1 MNRSQKAALASVG
14 IGILV
19 LGLKF
24 LAFFVTGSVALYSD
38 ALESTINVV
47 AAGAAFIAL
56 RVSSRPADANHPYG
70 HHKAEYFSAVFE
82 GVLVVLAA
90 LSILNEAYR
99 GFLAPRPIDA
109 PILGLAINAVATVV
123 NAVWCWTLLRWGR
136 TWRSPALVADGRHI
150 LTDVWTSGGVLVGIA
165 LVALTGWAVLDPAL
179 AALVAL
185 NILWS
190 GWGMVRE
197 ATGGLM
203 DEAPAAEIVTR
214 LKSCIGQ
221 HAAGAI
227 EAHDVRIRHAG
238 RMTFVDFHLIVS
250 GDMRVTDAHDICDRI
265 ESALKAEIDGEAVIT
280 IHVEPE
286 HKAKHSGVLVL

>member
-24 LAFFVTGSVALYSD
+24 LAFFVPGSVALYSD

-123 NAVWCWTLLRWGR
+123 NAVWGWTLLRWGR